1 MNKDLIG
8 KKVRLIP
15 TPKDKYSSTNLN
27 IRDNNNQ
34 IFIVERVNSTGNIYI
49 NNLQGNSCGFVY
61 NYEFILVDNSIEDL
75 KNKIKEYESLITEN
89 QAKLKYLMDTC
100 QTEFDEEAYNLHLFL
115 RNQIKKDIN
124 LTELVNNILEIT
136 K

>member
-8 KKVRLIP
+8 KKVRLVP
-15 TPKDKYSSTNLN
+15 TPKDKYGSANLR
-27 IRDNNNQ
+27 IKDNNNQ
-34 IFIVERVNSTGNIYI
+34 IFIVERMNSTGNIYI

-61 NYEFILVDNSIEDL
+61 NYELILVDNSIEDL
-75 KNKIKEYESLITEN
+75 ENKIKEYESLITEN

-100 QTEFDEEAYNLHLFL
+100 QTEFDEKAYNLHLFL